1 MPALGAAFQVSAAA
15 PSATARAFIRSL
27 DSAAHNVEPFEHW
40 LLDAV
45 LTESDIDDILSLP
58 QAAPA
63 GAVFDGTRECNNQLR
78 WYFSPDHQAR
88 HPVCARIAQAFAD
101 PQVMQS
107 IEQATGANLANTRAR
122 IEYCQ
127 DIDGFWLG
135 PHTDISVKRFTM
147 MVYLSDDPLL
157 ADAGTSLY
165 DGSPEHRHVSDVP
178 YGRNLGAIFIPG
190 TDTWHG
196 FEKRPIRGVRKSL
209 IVNYVGPEWR
219 AVNELS

>member
-1 MPALGAAFQVSAAA
+1 
-15 PSATARAFIRSL
+15 
-27 DSAAHNVEPFEHW
+27 
-40 LLDAV
+40 
-45 LTESDIDDILSLP
+45 
-58 QAAPA
+58 
-63 GAVFDGTRECNNQLR
+63 
-78 WYFSPDHQAR
+78 
-88 HPVCARIAQAFAD
+88 
-101 PQVMQS
+101 
-107 IEQATGANLANTRAR
+107 
-122 IEYCQ
+122 
-127 DIDGFWLG
+127 
-135 PHTDISVKRFTM
+135 M